1 MNRRE
6 FVKLAAG
13 AAMTW
18 PFAAHAQQPEM
29 PVIGYLTPKTAEAG
43 AGDMAAFRD
52 GLQAIGFVDGRNV
65 AIEYRWGNNEYG
77 RLPALAADLVARKVK
92 VICALSI
99 VATMA
104 AKAATS
110 TIPIVFDVG
119 PDPVA
124 LGLVA
129 SLSHP
134 GGNLTGVAILLGEL
148 WPKRLELLRELV
160 PKAEAIGVLVN
171 PANPN
176 AVPNTTNLQAAA
188 KTFGFQLE
196 VLQAST
202 EQDIDAAFAAI
213 RERGWDALIVG
224 DDPFFQD
231 QGDRLSRLAARDR
244 ITAIYPFRRNVAAG
258 GLISYGPR
266 LAAAYRITGEYTGR
280 ILKGANPAD
289 LPVQQPTAFELAINL
304 KTAKALGLTV
314 PPALLARADEVIE

>member
-13 AAMTW
+13 VAMTW

-43 AGDMAAFRD
+43 ADDVAAFRD

-104 AKAATS
+104 AKGATS

-213 RERGWDALIVG
+213 RERAWDALIVG

-244 ITAIYPFRRNVAAG
+244 ITAIYPFRRNVAGG

-280 ILKGANPAD
+280 ILKGASPAD

>member
-1 MNRRE
+1 VNRRE
-6 FVKLAAG
+6 FVRFAAG
-13 AAMTW
+13 AAMAWSPT
-18 PFAAHAQQPEM
+18 AGAQQSEM
-29 PVIGYLTPKTAEAG
+29 PVIGYLTPKTPEAG

-77 RLPALAADLVARKVK
+77 RLPALAADLVAREVR

-104 AKAATS
+104 AKGATS

-129 SLSHP
+129 SLAHP

-160 PKAEAIGVLVN
+160 PKAGAIGVLVN

-176 AVPNTTNLQAAA
+176 AVPNTKNLQAAA

-213 RERGWDALIVG
+213 RERRWDALIVG

-244 ITAIYPFRRNVAAG
+244 ITAIYPFRKNVTAG
-258 GLISYGPR
+258 GLISYGPS

-289 LPVQQPTAFELAINL
+289 LPVQQPDKFELVINL
-304 KTAKALGLTV
+304 KTAAVLGLTV
-314 PPALLARADEVIE
+314 PPSLLARADEVIE